1 MRTFIQRYTQGANFL
16 GQALLLAMLVGTS
29 ARFFHL

>member
-1 MRTFIQRYTQGANFL
+1 MRTFIQRYTQGATFL
-16 GQALLLAMLVGTS
+16 GQAILLATLVLTS